1 MSNLEVYVCVC
12 VCVCVCVAGGGC
24 QARESLR
31 YRAAHWMMSLNP
43 QLKGV
48 AARRQHLR
56 IVGQGFGILQ
66 NQSW

>member
-12 VCVCVCVAGGGC
+12 GY
-24 QARESLR
+24 ARESLQ

-56 IVGQGFGILQ
+56 MVGQGFGILQ